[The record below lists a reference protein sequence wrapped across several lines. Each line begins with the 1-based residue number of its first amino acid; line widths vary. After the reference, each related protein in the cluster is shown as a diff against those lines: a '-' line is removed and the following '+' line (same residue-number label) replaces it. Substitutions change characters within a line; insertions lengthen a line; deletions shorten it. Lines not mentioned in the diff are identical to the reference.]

1 MKILLTH
8 LVLFFTFSVVAAEDF
23 TYYCSTHQISTTQN
37 DLVEG
42 NYEDIKFSFKLENTI
57 VGEEVGEVSFSDNA
71 ISNGLINTMGFGN
84 YLFIETHVKKEQFM
98 ASLGS
103 GSKAW
108 FHDGNLAISSFY
120 QDENSNVKIIVNSLS
135 TCLK

>member
-1 MKILLTH
+1 MKKNLIIL
-8 LVLFFTFSVVAAEDF
+8 VFLFSSSVVVAEET
-23 TYYCSTHQISTTQN
+23 TYYCSTNQISTTQK

-42 NYEDIKFSFKLENTI
+42 NYENITFSFTLEGTI

-71 ISNGLINTMGFGN
+71 ISNGLINTLGLGN
-84 YLFIETHVKKEQFM
+84 SLFIETHVNKEQFM

-108 FHDGNLAISSFY
+108 FHEGNLAISSFY
-120 QDENSNVKIIVNSLS
+120 QDENSNVKLIVNSLS